1 MGYDDQLDRAIEE
14 TSDIQGEDGRFEVP
28 DPEVR
33 SEGHATVVEN
43 FQDIADRVDRDPDH
57 VLQFLQGELGTSAGI
72 DERGRARLTGDFRTD
87 RIAAALDDYAEA
99 FVVCPECGLP
109 DTRLVTEEGTTRIA
123 CDACG
128 ARSPTG
134 E

>member
-1 MGYDDQLDRAIEE
+1 MEYDDKLDRAIEE
-14 TSDIQGEDGRFEVP
+14 TPDIQREEGRFEVP

-33 SEGHATVVEN
+33 EEGHATVFEN
-43 FQDIADRVDRDPDH
+43 FQDVVDRLDREPNH

-72 DERGRARLTGDFRTD
+72 DERGRARLTGDFRAD
-87 RIAAALDDYAEA
+87 RIAEAIDDYTAA
-99 FVVCPECGLP
+99 FVTCPECGLP
-109 DTRLVTEEGTTRIA
+109 DTRLVTEEGATLVA